1 MDAAGTLPQRLF
13 VLEKPYSSE
22 GESPLNLRL
31 ALVGFGNVAR
41 EFSRLLLSK
50 REWLLKE
57 RGLSFEVVAV
67 ASKSRGSLMSE
78 DGLDLERA
86 LKLREES
93 GTLLGYDPESTDLS
107 TLKIIGGCGADLM
120 VELTTLDI
128 GSGMP
133 ATDHIRAAL
142 RAGMSVVTA
151 NKGPVAFAYDELSSL
166 ARSRGAFFRFE
177 GTVMDGAPVFSLV
190 ERTLPGCEVTGI
202 RGLLNTTTNLVLGEM
217 ARGASMDEALEE
229 ARRRGVTEED
239 PSMDID
245 GWDAA
250 AKIAALANVLM
261 GAGTNPRMVDRTGIR
276 GVSTGDAVEAAGR
289 GMKHKLIASAERSCG
304 VVRTSVRPELVG
316 PDDPF
321 WSVDGTSSAVTL
333 ETDLMGELTIVER
346 NPTLAQTAYAVF
358 SDILLIAD
366 AFRN

>member
-1 MDAAGTLPQRLF
+1 MNAAGMLPQRLF
-13 VLEKPYSSE
+13 VLGKPHSSK
-22 GESPLNLRL
+22 GESLLNLSL
-31 ALVGFGNVAR
+31 ALIGFGNVAR
-41 EFSRLLLSK
+41 EFARLLLSR
-50 REWLLKE
+50 REWLLRE
-57 RGLSFEVVAV
+57 RELGFEVVAI
-67 ASKSRGSLMSE
+67 ATRSRGSLVSE
-78 DGLDLERA
+78 EGLDLERA
-86 LKLREES
+86 LTLREGN
-93 GTLLGYDPESTDLS
+93 GTLLGYGPESTDQS
-107 TLKIIGGCGADLM
+107 TLEIIGGCGADLM

-128 GSGMP
+128 GSGKP
-133 ATDHIRAAL
+133 ATDHVRAAL
-142 RAGMSVVTA
+142 GAGMSVVTA

-190 ERTLPGCEVTGI
+190 ERALPGCEVTGI

-217 ARGASMDEALEE
+217 ARGASMDKAIEE

-276 GVSTGDAVEAAGR
+276 GVSTLDALEAAGQ
-289 GMKHKLIASAERSCG
+289 GMKHKLIASAKRSG
-304 VVRTSVRPELVG
+304 EAVRTSVKPELVG
-316 PDDPF
+316 PDNPF

-366 AFRN
+366 ALRD

>member
-1 MDAAGTLPQRLF
+1 M
-13 VLEKPYSSE
+13 K
-22 GESPLNLRL
+22 LRL
-31 ALVGFGNVAR
+31 ALIGFGNVAR
-41 EFSRLLLSK
+41 EFSRLLLSR

-57 RGLSFEVVAV
+57 RGLGFKVVAI
-67 ASKSRGSLMSE
+67 ATRSHGSLMSE
-78 DGLDLERA
+78 EGMNLERA

-93 GTLLGYDPESTDLS
+93 GTVLEYGPESVDLS
-107 TLKIIGGCGADLM
+107 TMEIIKGCSADLM
-120 VELTTLDI
+120 VELSTLDI
-128 GSGMP
+128 SSGRP
-133 ATDHIRAAL
+133 ATDHVRAAL
-142 RAGMSVVTA
+142 EAGMSVVTA

-166 ARSRGAFFRFE
+166 ARSRGVHFRFE

-190 ERTLPGCEVTGI
+190 ERDLPGCEVTGI

-217 ARGASMDEALEE
+217 ARGASMEEALAE

-261 GAGTNPRMVDRTGIR
+261 GARTNPRMVDRTGIR
-276 GVSTGDAVEAAGR
+276 GVSTGDALEAAER
-289 GMKHKLIASAERSCG
+289 GMKHKLIASAERFG
-304 VVRTSVRPELVG
+304 GFVRTRVRPELVG

-333 ETDLMGELTIVER
+333 KTDLMGELTMIER

-358 SDILLIAD
+358 SDILLITD
-366 AFRN
+366 ALRN

>member
-1 MDAAGTLPQRLF
+1 M
-13 VLEKPYSSE
+13 
-22 GESPLNLRL
+22 NLRL

-41 EFSRLLLSK
+41 EFSRLLLSR
-50 REWLLKE
+50 REWLLRE
-57 RGLSFEVVAV
+57 RGMGFKVVAV
-67 ASKSRGSLMSE
+67 ATKSRGSLMSE
-78 DGLDLERA
+78 EGLDLERA

-93 GTLLGYDPESTDLS
+93 GTLLGYGPESTDLS
-107 TLKIIGGCGADLM
+107 TLEIIGRCGADLM
-120 VELTTLDI
+120 IELTTLDI
-128 GSGMP
+128 GSGRP
-133 ATDHIRAAL
+133 ATDHVRAAL

-166 ARSRGAFFRFE
+166 ARSKGVFFRFE

-190 ERTLPGCEVTGI
+190 EKTLPGCEVTGI

-217 ARGASMDEALEE
+217 ARGASMDEAIEE

-250 AKIAALANVLM
+250 AKIAALSNVLM

-276 GVSTGDAVEAAGR
+276 GISTGDALEAAGR
-289 GMKHKLIASAERSCG
+289 SMKHKLIASAKRSG
-304 VVRTSVRPELVG
+304 GTVRTSVKPELVG

-333 ETDLMGELTIVER
+333 ETDMMREVTVVER
-346 NPTLAQTAYAVF
+346 NPGLAQTAYAVF

-366 AFRN
+366 ELRD

>member
-1 MDAAGTLPQRLF
+1 
-13 VLEKPYSSE
+13 
-22 GESPLNLRL
+22 LNLSL

-41 EFSRLLLSK
+41 EFSRFLLSR
-50 REWLLKE
+50 REWLMRE
-57 RGLSFEVVAV
+57 RGLGFEVVAI
-67 ASKSRGSLMSE
+67 ATKSRGSLMSE
-78 DGLDLERA
+78 EGLDLERA

-93 GTLLGYDPESTDLS
+93 GTLLGYGPESTDLS
-107 TLKIIGGCGADLM
+107 TPEIIGGCGAELM

-128 GSGMP
+128 GSGRP
-133 ATDHIRAAL
+133 ATDHVRAAL
-142 RAGMSVVTA
+142 GAGMSVVTV

-166 ARSRGAFFRFE
+166 ARSRGVHFRFE

-190 ERTLPGCEVTGI
+190 ERALPGCEVTGI

-217 ARGASMDEALEE
+217 ARGASMDEAIGE

-261 GAGTNPRMVDRTGIR
+261 GAGTNPRMVDRAGIR
-276 GVSTGDAVEAAGR
+276 GISTGDALEAAGR
-289 GMKHKLIASAERSCG
+289 GMKHKLIASAERSG
-304 VVRTSVRPELVG
+304 GAVRTSVRPELVE

-321 WSVDGTSSAVTL
+321 WSVNGTSSAVTL
-333 ETDLMGELTIVER
+333 KTDLMGELTIVER

-358 SDILLIAD
+358 SDMLLIAD
-366 AFRN
+366 ALDAK

>member
-1 MDAAGTLPQRLF
+1 M
-13 VLEKPYSSE
+13 
-22 GESPLNLRL
+22 NLRL
-31 ALVGFGNVAR
+31 ALIGFGNVAR
-41 EFSRLLLSK
+41 EFARLLLSR
-50 REWLLKE
+50 RERLLRE
-57 RGLSFEVVAV
+57 RELGFEVVAI
-67 ASKSRGSLMSE
+67 ATRSRGSLVSE
-78 DGLDLERA
+78 EGLDLERA
-86 LKLREES
+86 LTLREEN
-93 GTLLGYDPESTDLS
+93 GTLLGYGPESTDQS
-107 TLKIIGGCGADLM
+107 TQEIIGSCGADLM
-120 VELTTLDI
+120 IELTTLDI
-128 GSGMP
+128 GSGRP
-133 ATDHIRAAL
+133 ATDHVRVAL
-142 RAGMSVVTA
+142 GAGMSVVTA

-166 ARSRGAFFRFE
+166 AKSREAFFRFE

-190 ERTLPGCEVTGI
+190 ERALPGCEVTGI

-261 GAGTNPRMVDRTGIR
+261 RAGTNPRMVDRTGIR
-276 GVSTGDAVEAAGR
+276 GISTGDAVEAAAR
-289 GMKHKLIASAERSCG
+289 GMKYKLIASAERSDG
-304 VVRTSVRPELVG
+304 AVRASVRPELVG

-321 WSVDGTSSAVTL
+321 WSVDGASSAVTL

-346 NPTLAQTAYAVF
+346 DPTLAQTAYAVF

-366 AFRN
+366 ALRD

>member
-1 MDAAGTLPQRLF
+1 L
-13 VLEKPYSSE
+13 K
-22 GESPLNLRL
+22 LRL
-31 ALVGFGNVAR
+31 ALIGFGNVAR
-41 EFSRLLLSK
+41 EFSRLLLSR

-57 RGLSFEVVAV
+57 RGLGFKVVAI
-67 ASKSRGSLMSE
+67 ATRSHGSLMSE
-78 DGLDLERA
+78 EGMNLERA

-93 GTLLGYDPESTDLS
+93 GTVLEYGPESVDLS
-107 TLKIIGGCGADLM
+107 TMEIIKGCSADLM
-120 VELTTLDI
+120 VELSTLDI
-128 GSGMP
+128 SSGRP
-133 ATDHIRAAL
+133 ATDHVRAAL
-142 RAGMSVVTA
+142 EAGMSVVTA

-166 ARSRGAFFRFE
+166 ARSRGVHFRFE

-190 ERTLPGCEVTGI
+190 ERDLPGCEVTGI

-217 ARGASMDEALEE
+217 ARGASMEEALAE

-261 GAGTNPRMVDRTGIR
+261 GARTNPRMVDRTGIR
-276 GVSTGDAVEAAGR
+276 GVSTGDALEAAER
-289 GMKHKLIASAERSCG
+289 GMKHKLIASAERFG
-304 VVRTSVRPELVG
+304 GFVRTRVRPELVG

-333 ETDLMGELTIVER
+333 KTDLMGELTMIER

-358 SDILLIAD
+358 SDILLITD
-366 AFRN
+366 ALRN

>member
-1 MDAAGTLPQRLF
+1 
-13 VLEKPYSSE
+13 
-22 GESPLNLRL
+22 LNIRL

-41 EFSRLLLSK
+41 EFSRLLLSR
-50 REWLLKE
+50 REWLLRE
-57 RGLSFEVVAV
+57 RELGIEVVAITTR
-67 ASKSRGSLMSE
+67 SRGSLMSE
-78 DGLDLERA
+78 EGLDLEKA

-93 GTLLGYDPESTDLS
+93 GTLLGYGLGSTDLS
-107 TLKIIGGCGADLM
+107 TLEIIGSCGADLM
-120 VELTTLDI
+120 IELTTLDI
-128 GSGMP
+128 GSGTP
-133 ATDHIRAAL
+133 ATDHVRAAL
-142 RAGMSVVTA
+142 GAGMNVVTA
-151 NKGPVAFAYDELSSL
+151 NKGPVAFAYDELNSL
-166 ARSRGAFFRFE
+166 ARSRGASFRFE

-190 ERTLPGCEVTGI
+190 ERVLPGCEVTGI

-261 GAGTNPRMVDRTGIR
+261 GAGTNPRMVDRIGIR
-276 GVSTGDAVEAAGR
+276 GVSTGDAVEASER
-289 GMKHKLIASAERSCG
+289 GMKYKLIASAERSCG
-304 VVRTSVRPELVG
+304 VVKASVRPELVG

-321 WSVDGTSSAVTL
+321 WSVRGTSSAVTL

-346 NPTLAQTAYAVF
+346 DPTLAQTAYAVF
-358 SDILLIAD
+358 SDMLLIAD
-366 AFRN
+366 ALDTKRREVEETRAHT

>member
-1 MDAAGTLPQRLF
+1 L
-13 VLEKPYSSE
+13 K
-22 GESPLNLRL
+22 LRL
-31 ALVGFGNVAR
+31 ALIGFGNVAR
-41 EFSRLLLSK
+41 EFSRLLLSR

-57 RGLSFEVVAV
+57 RGLGFKVVAI
-67 ASKSRGSLMSE
+67 ATRSHGSLMSE
-78 DGLDLERA
+78 EGMNLERA

-93 GTLLGYDPESTDLS
+93 GTVLEYGPESVDLS
-107 TLKIIGGCGADLM
+107 TMEIIKGCSADLM
-120 VELTTLDI
+120 VELSTLDI
-128 GSGMP
+128 SSGRP
-133 ATDHIRAAL
+133 ATDHVRAAL
-142 RAGMSVVTA
+142 EAGMSVVTA

-166 ARSRGAFFRFE
+166 ARSRGVHFRFE

-190 ERTLPGCEVTGI
+190 ERDLPGCEVTGI

-217 ARGASMDEALEE
+217 ARGASMEEALAE

-261 GAGTNPRMVDRTGIR
+261 GARTNPRMVDRTGIR
-276 GVSTGDAVEAAGR
+276 GVSTGDALEAAER
-289 GMKHKLIASAERSCG
+289 GMKHKLIASAERFG
-304 VVRTSVRPELVG
+304 GFVRTRVRPELVG

-333 ETDLMGELTIVER
+333 KTDLMGELTM
-346 NPTLAQTAYAVF
+346 
-358 SDILLIAD
+358 
-366 AFRN
+366 

>member
-1 MDAAGTLPQRLF
+1 L
-13 VLEKPYSSE
+13 K
-22 GESPLNLRL
+22 LRL
-31 ALVGFGNVAR
+31 ALIGFGNVAR
-41 EFSRLLLSK
+41 EFSRLLLSR

-57 RGLSFEVVAV
+57 RGLGFKVVAI
-67 ASKSRGSLMSE
+67 ATRSHGSLMSE
-78 DGLDLERA
+78 EGMNLERA

-93 GTLLGYDPESTDLS
+93 GTVLEYGPESVDLS
-107 TLKIIGGCGADLM
+107 TMEIIKGCSADLM
-120 VELTTLDI
+120 VELSTLDI
-128 GSGMP
+128 SSGRP
-133 ATDHIRAAL
+133 ATDHVRAAL
-142 RAGMSVVTA
+142 EAGMSVVTA

-166 ARSRGAFFRFE
+166 ARSRGVHFRFE

-190 ERTLPGCEVTGI
+190 ERDLPGCEVTGI

-217 ARGASMDEALEE
+217 AKGASMGEALEE

-276 GVSTGDAVEAAGR
+276 GVSTEEALEAAGR
-289 GMKHKLIASAERSCG
+289 GVKHKLIASAKRSG
-304 VVRTSVRPELVG
+304 GAVRTRVRPELVG

-358 SDILLIAD
+358 SDMLLIAEALD
-366 AFRN
+366 AR

>member
-1 MDAAGTLPQRLF
+1 L
-13 VLEKPYSSE
+13 K
-22 GESPLNLRL
+22 LRL
-31 ALVGFGNVAR
+31 ALIGFGNVAR
-41 EFSRLLLSK
+41 EFSRLLLSR

-57 RGLSFEVVAV
+57 RGLGFKVVAI
-67 ASKSRGSLMSE
+67 ATRSHGSLMSE
-78 DGLDLERA
+78 EGMNLERA

-93 GTLLGYDPESTDLS
+93 GTVLEYGPESVDLS
-107 TLKIIGGCGADLM
+107 TMEIIKGCSADLM
-120 VELTTLDI
+120 VELSTLDI
-128 GSGMP
+128 SSGRP
-133 ATDHIRAAL
+133 ATDHVRAAL
-142 RAGMSVVTA
+142 EAGMSVVTA

-166 ARSRGAFFRFE
+166 ARSRGVHFRFE
-177 GTVMDGAPVFSLV
+177 GTVMDGTPVFSLV
-190 ERTLPGCEVTGI
+190 ERALPGCEVTGI

-217 ARGASMDEALEE
+217 ARGASMEEALAE

-261 GAGTNPRMVDRTGIR
+261 GARTNPRMVDRTGIR
-276 GVSTGDAVEAAGR
+276 GVSTGDALEAAER
-289 GMKHKLIASAERSCG
+289 GMKHKLIASAERFG
-304 VVRTSVRPELVG
+304 GFVRTRVRPELVG

-333 ETDLMGELTIVER
+333 KTDLMGELTMIER

-358 SDILLIAD
+358 SDILLITD
-366 AFRN
+366 ALRN

>member
-1 MDAAGTLPQRLF
+1 M
-13 VLEKPYSSE
+13 K
-22 GESPLNLRL
+22 LRL
-31 ALVGFGNVAR
+31 ALIGFGNVAR
-41 EFSRLLLSK
+41 EFSRLLLSR

-57 RGLSFEVVAV
+57 RGLGFKVVAI
-67 ASKSRGSLMSE
+67 ATRSHGSLMSE
-78 DGLDLERA
+78 EGMNLERA

-93 GTLLGYDPESTDLS
+93 GTVLEYGPESVDLS
-107 TLKIIGGCGADLM
+107 TMEIIKGCSADLM
-120 VELTTLDI
+120 VELSTLDI
-128 GSGMP
+128 SSGRP
-133 ATDHIRAAL
+133 ATDHVRAAL
-142 RAGMSVVTA
+142 EAGMSVVTA

-166 ARSRGAFFRFE
+166 ARSRGVHFRFE
-177 GTVMDGAPVFSLV
+177 GTVMDGTPVFSLV
-190 ERTLPGCEVTGI
+190 ERALPGCEVTGI

-217 ARGASMDEALEE
+217 ARGASMEEALAE

-261 GAGTNPRMVDRTGIR
+261 GARTNPRMVDRTGIR
-276 GVSTGDAVEAAGR
+276 GVSTGDALEAAER
-289 GMKHKLIASAERSCG
+289 GMKHKLIASAERFG
-304 VVRTSVRPELVG
+304 GFVRTRVRPELVG

-333 ETDLMGELTIVER
+333 KTDLMGELTMIER

-358 SDILLIAD
+358 SDILLITD
-366 AFRN
+366 ALRN